1 MLQNLRKI
9 GGRIIIGDDVEI
21 TLLQIGVNHI
31 RLRVIAPC
39 GVAVVRRERSGR
51 QSKPHSS
58 GRIETI
64 TQIDGSPSHNAGK
77 AQHAKDRNLDTTLRC
92 ANELEYDR
100 PMGIGPEEVQAVRI
114 HETSAGNNL
123 GRHDTDR

>member
-1 MLQNLRKI
+1 MLVNAQRI

-21 TLLQIGVNHI
+21 TLHQVGVNHI

-51 QSKPHSS
+51 QSETHPSC
-58 GRIETI
+58 RIDKI
-64 TQIDGSPSHNAGK
+64 PQVDGSPSHNTGK
-77 AQHAKDRNLDTTLRC
+77 TQLATDHLNTNLRS
-92 ANELEYDR
+92 ANELECDR
-100 PMGIGPEEVQAVRI
+100 PTGIRPEEEQDGRT
-114 HETSAGNNL
+114 HEASAGNNL